1 MAGGAAGAPTSGATG
16 QATAQGM
23 PSQASQYS
31 NYGAQQSYQPQ
42 YQQPQYQQ
50 SYQPQYQQSYQQPQ
64 FGGGYGQ
71 GYGSPFGGM
80 GGNYGY
86 QQAPQYGYGGMGNQF
101 MGGGMYGP
109 RGGFGRGGFDPRM
122 VMQQMYGQ
130 QDVAQQ
136 PQTATAAPG
145 RTEEDWNKFA
155 AQARFAPGAD
165 MEQVKK
171 NWMAE
176 TGPAF
181 GGFRGPR
188 RGFGGYGGGFDPRM
202 MRGGFGGYEF

>member
-1 MAGGAAGAPTSGATG
+1 MAGGTAGAPDSGATG

-42 YQQPQYQQ
+42 YQQP
-50 SYQPQYQQSYQQPQ
+50 YQPQYQQAYQPQ
-64 FGGGYGQ
+64 YGQ

-80 GGNYGY
+80 GGGYGY
-86 QQAPQYGYGGMGNQF
+86 QETPQYGYGGMGNQF

-109 RGGFGRGGFDPRM
+109 RGGFGGYGGERGFGRGGFDPRM
-122 VMQQMYGQ
+122 AMQQMYGQ
-130 QDVAQQ
+130 QAAAQ
-136 PQTATAAPG
+136 PTAT
-145 RTEEDWNKFA
+145 E
-155 AQARFAPGAD
+155 AQPAVQAQPEI
-165 MEQVKK
+165 EQHR
-171 NWMAE
+171 
-176 TGPAF
+176 GF

-202 MRGGFGGYEF
+202 MRGGFGGYDY